1 MRIIFTGASSLTGYH
16 FVRELSAAG
25 HEILMTF
32 TRKLDEYDGV
42 RSLRVERAARL
53 GRSGVGVRFGDGRFM
68 ELLDDFGHV
77 DLLCHHAAEV
87 RDYKSADF
95 DIPGALARNT
105 NNLRKV
111 LQALSEQGCRRVV
124 LTGSVFEQ
132 AEGAGSGGRP
142 SFSPYGLSKAL
153 TWEVFRY
160 YGPDIGMHV
169 GKFVIPNPFGP
180 YEEPRFTTFLA
191 RSWLAGEVAV
201 VKTPEYVRDNIH
213 ASLLARSYAQFID
226 GLPDSA
232 GTSRINPSG
241 YVESQGS
248 FATRFAGAM
257 RDRLGVPC
265 QLQLQRQ
272 IEFGEPKIRINVDPV
287 DGDALGWSESEAW
300 DELASFYR
308 QTVADAKRSPKTA
321 GVMPS

>member
-1 MRIIFTGASSLTGYH
+1 MRILFTGASSLTGYH

-42 RSLRVERAARL
+42 RSLRVERVAQL

-95 DIPGALARNT
+95 DIPAALASNT
-105 NNLRKV
+105 NNIRKV
-111 LQALSEQGCRRVV
+111 LQALYERGCRRVV
-124 LTGSVFEQ
+124 LTGSVFER

-160 YGPDIGMHV
+160 YGPNIGMHV

-201 VKTPEYVRDNIH
+201 VKSPEYVRDNIH
-213 ASLLARSYAQFID
+213 VSLLARSYGQFIY
-226 GLPDSA
+226 GLPDAA

-257 RDRLGVPC
+257 RDRLDVPC

-287 DGDALGWSESEAW
+287 DEHALGWSESEAW
-300 DELASFYR
+300 DELASFYL
-308 QTVADAKRSPKTA
+308 QTAADAKRSPKPV
-321 GVMPS
+321 GVTPC

>member
-1 MRIIFTGASSLTGYH
+1 MRILFTGASSLTGYH

-42 RSLRVERAARL
+42 RRLRVERAVRL
-53 GRSGVGVRFGDGRFM
+53 GRSGVGVRFGDARFM
-68 ELLDDFGHV
+68 ELLDGFGHV

-95 DIPGALARNT
+95 DIPGALASNT
-105 NNLRKV
+105 NNIRKV
-111 LQALSEQGCRRVV
+111 LQTLYERGCRRVV
-124 LTGSVFEQ
+124 LTGSVFER

-191 RSWLAGEVAV
+191 RTWLAGEVAV
-201 VKTPEYVRDNIH
+201 VNTPEYVRDNIH
-213 ASLLARSYAQFID
+213 ASLLARSYARFTD
-226 GLPDSA
+226 GLPDSV

-265 QLQLQRQ
+265 QLQLRRQ
-272 IEFGEPKIRINVDPV
+272 VEFGEPKIRINVDPV
-287 DGDALGWSESEAW
+287 DGVALGWSESEAW
-300 DELASFYR
+300 DELASFYLETLVNAP
-308 QTVADAKRSPKTA
+308 QTEA